1 MAPSSTPIPGSF
13 EPDPSE
19 PESVGG
25 ARSRG
30 GSEAPEAGSSARRQE
45 LGEDDE
51 KPRAIAG
58 LSEEV
63 VAAAVNGDAKAIG
76 VLFAVLNPRLVRY
89 LGLMVGRDAD
99 DVASDTWV
107 EVMRSLPR
115 YVGGADTIGAWV
127 IGIGRHRALTHFRRQ
142 KSRPQTAVGIDD
154 FADILAGE
162 SDTHQSVEDSMST
175 ARAMARIAALPKEQA
190 EAVFLRTIVGLDA
203 ASAGEV
209 LGKNSGAVRTSAHRG
224 LKNLEKQLA
233 AESDAERTRVSA
245 RSPENPAERNRTRK
259 TRSAARPTIRGRRNT
274 RGDPPDG

>member
-1 MAPSSTPIPGSF
+1 MAESSRPV
-13 EPDPSE
+13 PDSSE
-19 PESVGG
+19 PVPTGSESRGETK
-25 ARSRG
+25 SRG
-30 GSEAPEAGSSARRQE
+30 GSGAPAAGSSARRQE
-45 LGEDDE
+45 GGEDDDG
-51 KPRAIAG
+51 PRAIAG

-89 LGLMVGRDAD
+89 LGLMVGREAD

-142 KSRPQTAVGIDD
+142 KSRPQSAAGIDD
-154 FADILAGE
+154 FAEILAGE

-175 ARAMARIAALPKEQA
+175 AHAMARIASLPKEQA

-203 ASAGEV
+203 VSAGEV

-224 LKNLEKQLA
+224 LKNLEKQLI
-233 AESDAERTRVSA
+233 AERDVERTREADGSA
-245 RSPENPAERNRTRK
+245 ESPANGAGTRE
-259 TRSAARPTIRGRRNT
+259 TRSAMWPTNKGRRSK